1 MSVVDVKV
9 NFLDVIQG
17 WILFSNPFY
26 YSVSFRG
33 DIESTD
39 VETLINNVCWFLVV
53 EVVEVL
59 EVLEMM
65 EEVEEVEGMC
75 VFIFPLFWFD
85 GLGWFIPCIFL
96 GVFNLFK

>member
-1 MSVVDVKV
+1 LYTATLLEVFISCRNPDGIFRVTYIYFHYMQIKVLCLLSNLYSLVTFSVMSVVDVKV

-39 VETLINNVCWFLVV
+39 VETLINNVC
-53 EVVEVL
+53 
-59 EVLEMM
+59 
-65 EEVEEVEGMC
+65 
-75 VFIFPLFWFD
+75 
-85 GLGWFIPCIFL
+85 
-96 GVFNLFK
+96 